1 MKQRDLLPELM
12 DDPGLNRQDHI
23 SALRGLQ
30 RINRWT
36 NMAGLAWQP
45 IEQLACQHPGKTLRV
60 LDIATG
66 SADLPVQIWQRA
78 KRASIHL
85 EIEACDVSEQA
96 VAFARENCR
105 RAGAPIKLFTLDVLH
120 DLIPAAYDI
129 VLCSTFL
136 HHLTHDQ
143 TVLVLDKM
151 ARAASRRVVAV
162 DLVRG
167 RLNWLQVWLACRLL
181 SRSRIVH
188 YDGPQSIRASYT
200 LGEVNEIVR
209 RISLAN
215 YRITSHWP
223 CRFVLVGDIA

>member
-1 MKQRDLLPELM
+1 MKQRHLLPELM
-12 DDPGLNRQDHI
+12 DDPSLNQQDHLL
-23 SALRGLQ
+23 ALRGLQ

-36 NMAGLAWQP
+36 HMAGLAWQP
-45 IEQLACQHPGKTLRV
+45 IEELACQHPGKTLRV

-66 SADLPVQIWQRA
+66 SADLPIQIWQRA
-78 KRASIHL
+78 QRASIKL
-85 EIEACDVSEQA
+85 EIEACDVSDQA

-105 RAGAPIKLFTLDVLH
+105 RARAPIHLFALDVLH
-120 DLIPAAYDI
+120 DSIPAGYDI

-136 HHLTHDQ
+136 HHLTNDQ
-143 TVLVLDKM
+143 TLLVLDKM

-200 LGEVNEIVR
+200 PAEVDEIVR
-209 RISLAN
+209 KLSFAN

-223 CRFVLVGDIA
+223 CRFVFVGDIA